1 MSSLMYTIS
10 HSYRFIREISG
21 YIFHDISGILRA
33 LSSVIFSL
41 LLHLQ
46 WLFNGFD
53 ANSLLKRSWR
63 AGSFGPT
70 AAKR

>member
-1 MSSLMYTIS
+1 MIS
-10 HSYRFIREISG
+10 VAF
-21 YIFHDISGILRA
+21 LRA
-33 LSSVIFSL
+33 LSSVIFFAFASSSMAFSMAL
-41 LLHLQ
+41 
-46 WLFNGFD
+46 D